1 MELSVYISNER
12 IEIVAGTGSKSKAKI
27 KKVYSLAV
35 PEGTIMNGIITG
47 EQRLQERLEQIWN
60 RYSLP
65 RKGICLV
72 IDSGKI
78 MTKML
83 EVPYMKDKELISCI
97 NKEFADGEK
106 TDLVTDYFPFP
117 KNSPY
122 EMNHIFCAA
131 LEKSV
136 IESYLSLFSD
146 LKLKVKRISIG
157 LGCLLRAVTATG
169 MFAYETC
176 VFMLVQGSTTISVL
190 FENGN
195 YIYSRRNRMLNDQ
208 GSAEWIEEL
217 GQIADG
223 IRQFYRQRHSSYTLY
238 IWLV

>member
-47 EQRLQERLEQIWN
+47 EQRLQETLEQIWN

-83 EVPYMKDKELISCI
+83 EVPYMNDKELISCI

-117 KNSPY
+117 KNSPF

-131 LEKSV
+131 VEKNV
-136 IESYLSLFSD
+136 LKAIYPYLLILS
-146 LKLKVKRISIG
+146 
-157 LGCLLRAVTATG
+157 
-169 MFAYETC
+169 
-176 VFMLVQGSTTISVL
+176 
-190 FENGN
+190 
-195 YIYSRRNRMLNDQ
+195 
-208 GSAEWIEEL
+208 
-217 GQIADG
+217 
-223 IRQFYRQRHSSYTLY
+223 
-238 IWLV
+238 